1 MFIIMYDVTKKS
13 SFDEGLNYEKR
24 IKSSKKN
31 APIIWIGNKCDLLSS
46 DQLKLL
52 KEKGPSEYFSSEKVD
67 SNGQGNTADK
77 VNIFEKSAEASES
90 VSKDKDR
97 KSYVVSAKTDNSS
110 VFKKIVH
117 ELVKSSETR
126 KSFEEKCRMFEINA

>member
-1 MFIIMYDVTKKS
+1 MKNVSKVQ
-13 SFDEGLNYEKR
+13 
-24 IKSSKKN
+24 KKN
-31 APIIWIGNKCDLLSS
+31 AHIIWVGNKSDLLSS

-90 VSKDKDR
+90 FPKDKDR
-97 KSYVVSAKTDNSS
+97 KSYVVSAKTDDNA
-110 VFKKIVH
+110 VFKEIVH

-126 KSFEEKCRMFEINA
+126 KSFEDKCRMFEPSA